1 MSTMTFDAAGVTAFP
16 ETAPVKQ
23 PTVQPRAPR
32 LTPMQDGPAMPAEA
46 ARARTFLGF
55 GAGSA
60 LSFECSGWMRWT
72 GA

>member
-1 MSTMTFDAAGVTAFP
+1 MSTMTFDAAGVAAFP

-23 PTVQPRAPR
+23 ATVQPRAPR
-32 LTPMQDGPAMPAEA
+32 LTPMQDGPATPAEA
-46 ARARTFLGF
+46 PRGRSFLGF

>member
-1 MSTMTFDAAGVTAFP
+1 MSTMTFNATGVTAFP
-16 ETAPVKQ
+16 DTAPVKQ
-23 PTVQPRAPR
+23 ASVQPRAPR
-32 LTPMQDGPAMPAEA
+32 LTPMQDGPAVAVEA
-46 ARARTFLGF
+46 PRARTFLGF